1 MRQVPLVSHKGHHE
15 CAKNQDLQRD
25 RGMNAKR
32 KRERINIQFKK
43 KVTRHLEISEGFLK
57 EEVMSD
63 P

>member
-1 MRQVPLVSHKGHHE
+1 MPKE
-15 CAKNQDLQRD
+15 
-25 RGMNAKR
+25 
-32 KRERINIQFKK
+32 RERELIYSLKK